1 MTFSGCLTRLSTE
14 GTRMPRNNPA
24 MGAKVRAIR
33 QRNDMTQVAL
43 ADELDISASYLN
55 LIEHGRRPLPAHL
68 LIKLSQVFDVDLDEF
83 DAEQDEKLASDL
95 GELFGDSIFEGFDLA
110 PEEIHEFA
118 AQSPGVA
125 RAFVSLY
132 ERFRE
137 LQDSMQ
143 TLTSRITTDQAD
155 LDKARPGIEA
165 WRLPTEEVND
175 FVQRH
180 GNYFPKLEEA
190 AGELWEEADLQP
202 HDLFG
207 GLTRYLSEELDVEV
221 KIVPGDETSNSPVV
235 REYDP
240 DRRLLLL
247 SEVLDPNTRVFQT
260 AHQIGLLTRSSLFDE
275 LSGDGRLT
283 TSESQALCRVALA
296 NYFAG
301 AVMMPY
307 DDFLEAAEDFRYD
320 LDMLTHR
327 FEASFEQVCH
337 RLTTLRKPGEEGVPF
352 HFIRVD
358 IAGNISKRFSASG
371 IQFARFSGACPR
383 WNLVGAFL
391 TPGQIRVQVSEFPD
405 GRRYMCVARTVNRG
419 EGRFHSPPAMHTICL
434 GCKIEDAEKLV
445 YSDGIDLYDE
455 DSTVPVGVT
464 CRLCER
470 MDCEQRAFPPLQ
482 KSLDIDENSRGRS
495 FYANVKE

>member
-1 MTFSGCLTRLSTE
+1 
-14 GTRMPRNNPA
+14 MPRKNPA
-24 MGAKVRAIR
+24 LGAKVRAIR
-33 QRNDMTQVAL
+33 QRQEMTQVAL

-68 LIKLSQVFDVDLDEF
+68 LIKLSQVLDMDLDEF
-83 DAEQDEKLASDL
+83 GAEQDEKLASDL
-95 GELFGDSIFEGFDLA
+95 GEMLGDAIFDGFDLA
-110 PEEIHEFA
+110 AEEVHEFA

-132 ERFRE
+132 ERYRE

-143 TLTSRITTDQAD
+143 TLTSRMTTDQGEMA
-155 LDKARPGIEA
+155 KKSPGYEA

-175 FVQRH
+175 FLQRNM
-180 GNYFPKLEEA
+180 NYFPKLEA
-190 AGELWEEADLQP
+190 AAEELWAEADLEP

-207 GLTRYLSEELDVEV
+207 GLVRYLRDDLGIDVH
-221 KIVPGDETSNSPVV
+221 IVPGEEESNSPIV
-235 REYDP
+235 RSYDP
-240 DRRLLLL
+240 ERKLLML
-247 SEVLDPNTRVFQT
+247 SEVLNPKTRVFQT
-260 AHQIGLLTRSSLFDE
+260 AHQIALLTRSALLDE
-275 LSGDGRLT
+275 LSSDGRLT
-283 TSESQALCRVALA
+283 TDESQALCRVALA

-307 DDFLEAAEDFRYD
+307 APFRDAAEEFRYD
-320 LDMLTHR
+320 LDMLGHR

-337 RLTTLRKPGEEGVPF
+337 RLTTLRKPDAEGVPF

-391 TPGQIRVQVSEFPD
+391 TPGQIRVQVSEMPD
-405 GRRYMCVARTVNRG
+405 GRRYICVARTVNRG

-434 GCKIEDAEKLV
+434 GCKIEHADRLV
-445 YSDGIDLYDE
+445 YSDGIDLD
-455 DSTVPVGVT
+455 DDDATVPVGVT

-482 KSLDIDENSRGRS
+482 KQLDVDENSRGRS